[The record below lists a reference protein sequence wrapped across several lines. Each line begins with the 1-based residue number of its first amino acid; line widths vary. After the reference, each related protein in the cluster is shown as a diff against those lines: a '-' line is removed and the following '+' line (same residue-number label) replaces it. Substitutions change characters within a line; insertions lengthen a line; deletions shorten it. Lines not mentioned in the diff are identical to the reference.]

1 MCPLSRA
8 YRPDAAPAAPPANN
22 HRRRAPAAGQAA
34 DPAAG
39 PAHAAFEEEMP
50 FSFAEVSALA
60 VPKLERIPLDAQLV
74 VAAQL
79 AKALQLAATG
89 SVTGWLRLHSF
100 ATLVLF
106 KPRRGGRKKVAA
118 ALRSRCHLWAHG
130 RFGELWTEAQEV
142 AAGRRQ
148 AGVPPVRFLVM
159 DEDDNQ
165 IGRFV
170 GLATDVEDADQLD
183 AKTVQQVIRKTKA
196 RWFGK
201 AVAALSAAK
210 VAPVNEE
217 TLGVMREKHPQA
229 PEPPLP
235 PIPPQANAE
244 IDVSWGIVIKTLR
257 ALPRGTAPGP
267 SGLSAQHLLDLVS
280 PGSPIR
286 APLVAVIAR
295 IATGSLPDEARPH
308 GFGARLVALEKKDG
322 GLRPIACGEVL
333 RRMAAKILARDKSVV
348 QAVKPI
354 LERCGQ
360 TGVGMKSGA
369 DAMVCA
375 MRCVGEAYRRDGQGR
390 GILKVD
396 LQNAFN
402 KEPAPPAQPD
412 ALRVSQLDARA
423 FYLDDGAAAGLWEHL
438 IAWLAAFELEGGAV
452 GMHLNRGKSEVVCL
466 AGERVPDEFA
476 AMTRCSLES
485 WEILGAPCGSE
496 AAVREAVAKVLDRA
510 EKRARAI
517 ASLPDPHTALAL
529 LNSCAG
535 FVCVVSLMRATGPVA
550 DYGRVDA
557 FMRRALARTLGA
569 ELGDTEWVQASLPLR
584 LGGLGMHSCADSAA
598 VAGVAATLE
607 GIKGLPLLTRAPGG
621 GPLQITLTQD
631 SVCAASLACPRLAL
645 FPEVLTEV
653 RDSLQA
659 GAAGAPRKQKEWSGK
674 ISGARQAGLLRDPLV
689 GVRGQARI
697 RSCAAKHASTWL
709 YGAHNAPD
717 DLWMSPAELTVAVR
731 LRLGMQLAPQAREC
745 RLCGAAEA
753 DRFGDH
759 SLTCLNAGLRTRA
772 HTALR
777 NEVGALAREALLC
790 PVLED
795 RPFTKHP
802 HRNKRVDVAYTRGE
816 KRRLIDVAITFPLQ
830 ANAVKKAAETE
841 GGAATKY
848 EAVKRRTYDGPIL
861 AEAPEQQDLLLV
873 PMVVDTF
880 GAWGE
885 SALPELRALVNAVH
899 RRHDWET
906 YAAVSHLAFHRLSF
920 VVARAVAR
928 IALVNAD
935 VHLGARRVE
944 EGELELDEISTDDG
958 AGSSSSSSSSSGSS
972 SGGGGGSSSSN
983 SSSSVAS
990 GGGGGGGA
998 PEGGGGGAPGGP
1010 QAPAAQ
1016 GPPPLPPPNDEQ
1028 PQEGGQGEQGD
1039 EGRAPG
1045 AQAAPRG
1052 QVQGEVM
1059 PITGGVEPIPRGGG
1073 GVRLYHPF
1081 ARQSDFLH
1089 RPSGVRE
1096 GSPAVP
1102 PRGGSPAAAG
1112 QTAGPAAAPEE
1123 RIPCVPGE
1131 GGSLLGGTEDAQG
1144 RTPPEKQAA
1153 VPEDEEMTASD
1164 GAQADVERRKATRRE
1179 SEVPPSTA
1187 TPPVPPAPPKETVAP
1202 QPLQHAAAG
1211 TAEGV
1216 RVAPLR
1222 PRQAG
1227 KANPKRGPSQVD
1239 SRAGTG
1245 ATGSGIRGPSQH
1257 PPIQHDTN
1265 MQVEEAEAT
1274 RKAILKPLEAGRA
1287 GTASSRDGWRCAPPR
1302 ATPSEPYRQRPRS
1315 MGTKRDPLGVEDGPS
1330 SSVVPPLPPAGPT
1343 PKPQK

>member
-183 AKTVQQVIRKTKA
+183 AKTIQQVIRKTKA

-1059 PITGGVEPIPRGGG
+1059 PITGGVE
-1073 GVRLYHPF
+1073 
-1081 ARQSDFLH
+1081 
-1089 RPSGVRE
+1089 
-1096 GSPAVP
+1096 
-1102 PRGGSPAAAG
+1102 
-1112 QTAGPAAAPEE
+1112 
-1123 RIPCVPGE
+1123 
-1131 GGSLLGGTEDAQG
+1131 
-1144 RTPPEKQAA
+1144 
-1153 VPEDEEMTASD
+1153 
-1164 GAQADVERRKATRRE
+1164 
-1179 SEVPPSTA
+1179 
-1187 TPPVPPAPPKETVAP
+1187 
-1202 QPLQHAAAG
+1202 
-1211 TAEGV
+1211 
-1216 RVAPLR
+1216 
-1222 PRQAG
+1222 
-1227 KANPKRGPSQVD
+1227 
-1239 SRAGTG
+1239 
-1245 ATGSGIRGPSQH
+1245 
-1257 PPIQHDTN
+1257 
-1265 MQVEEAEAT
+1265 EAEAT

-1343 PKPQK
+1343 PKPQ